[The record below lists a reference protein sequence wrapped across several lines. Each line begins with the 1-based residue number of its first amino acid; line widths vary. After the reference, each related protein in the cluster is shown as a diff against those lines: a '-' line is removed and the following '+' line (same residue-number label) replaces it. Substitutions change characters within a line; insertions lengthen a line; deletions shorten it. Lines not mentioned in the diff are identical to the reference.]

1 MGMRDLAILL
11 IHLIAT
17 IAKLVGRGGARS
29 IVAESLLLKH
39 QLLILNR
46 SRERAPN
53 LRPSDRMI
61 AGLCAGWLRPA
72 RLARAAI
79 VLKPS
84 TIMSFHRALV
94 KQKYRWLFTP
104 KRRGKPGPKGP
115 SEEIIAAILEM
126 KRRNP
131 RFGCRRIAQQL
142 SFTFGL
148 EIDKDVVR
156 RVLAKHYRPNRGAP
170 GPSWLTFL
178 GHSKDSLWSLD
189 LFRCESLTL
198 RTHWVMVIMDQF
210 SRRLIGFSV
219 HVSHLDGPAVCRLF
233 GRAIANSPALP
244 HRLSSDHDPLFEYRQ
259 WKANLRIL
267 EISEVKTVPY
277 VPLSHPFIERLV
289 GTIRRELLD
298 QVPFWNARD
307 LERKLVRFRDYYN
320 RERVHASIDGITP
333 DSKIGAPSSGPL
345 SLARF
350 RWKSHCRGLYQ
361 LPAAA

>member
-1 MGMRDLAILL
+1 MRDLAILL

-17 IAKLVGRGGARS
+17 IAKLIGRGGARS

-53 LRPSDRMI
+53 LRPSDRLI

-94 KQKYRWLFTP
+94 KLKYRWLFTP
-104 KRRGKPGPKGP
+104 KHRGKPGPQGP
-115 SEEIIAAILEM
+115 SAELIAAIVEM

-142 SFTFGL
+142 SISFGL
-148 EIDKDVVR
+148 DIDKDVVR
-156 RVLAKHYRPNRGAP
+156 RVLAKHYGPDPNAP

-189 LFRCESLTL
+189 LFRCESLIL
-198 RTHWVMVIMDQF
+198 RTHWVMVVMGQF
-210 SRRLIGFSV
+210 TRRIIGFAV
-219 HVSHLDGPAVCRLF
+219 HAGPLDGPAVCRLL
-233 GRAIANSPALP
+233 GTAIGGHSALP
-244 HRLSSDHDPLFEYRQ
+244 HRLSSDHEPLFEYRQ

-267 EISEVKTVPY
+267 DIDEVKTVPY
-277 VPLSHPFIERLV
+277 VPLSHPFVERLV

-298 QVPFWNARD
+298 EIPFWSVRD
-307 LERKLVRFRDYYN
+307 LERKLLHFKAYYN
-320 RERVHASIDGITP
+320 RERAHSSLAGLTP
-333 DSKIGAPSSGPL
+333 NSKAGAPSSDVL
-345 SLARF
+345 RLTEY
-350 RWKSHCRGLYQ
+350 RWKTHCRGLYQ